1 MKRSAW
7 RYGIV
12 GLALLCLLGP
22 ATTHATGSPGDAG
35 ALFLRIG
42 MGARAAGMGEAYTAV
57 AEDASSA
64 YWNPAAMAAVLGTNA
79 MLMHN
84 EYIQSVRLEQI
95 TLTHE
100 TDYGTIGI
108 GFSGL
113 YMDELDRYEDIPSS
127 QPLGTFPVY
136 DVAVSVGFS
145 RYIFPDVAIG
155 AAVKPVYEKIDDQ
168 SAKGVA
174 FDLGIYHVSRIP
186 GVKFAA
192 VLANLGAPIKF
203 VEQDFALPR
212 VIKVGGSFERD
223 IPAARGGILVAVDVL
238 FPNDGDV
245 KEHVGFEYNY
255 DQRLFLRSGF
265 KAGYESYGSTFGL
278 GVAYR
283 NLTLDYGLM
292 LMSNDLGDSH
302 RVSLGFSL

>member
-1 MKRSAW
+1 MRPAHT
-7 RYGIV
+7 YGIA
-12 GLALLCLLGP
+12 GLVLLCLFSP
-22 ATTHATGSPGDAG
+22 VVSFASGSPGDAG

-42 MGARAAGMGEAYTAV
+42 MGARAAGMGEAYIAV

-84 EYIQSVRLEQI
+84 EYFQSVRLEQI
-95 TLTHE
+95 SLTHE
-100 TDYGTIGI
+100 TDYGTIGL

-113 YMDELDRYEDIPSS
+113 YMDELERYEDIPSS
-127 QPLGTFPVY
+127 QPLGTYPVY

-145 RYIFPDVAIG
+145 RYIFPDVAVG
-155 AAVKPVYEKIDDQ
+155 ASIKPVYEKIDDQ
-168 SAKGVA
+168 SAKGIA
-174 FDLGIYHVSRIP
+174 FDIGVYHVSRIP
-186 GVKFAA
+186 GVKLAA
-192 VLANLGAPIKF
+192 VVSNLGAPIKF

-212 VIKVGGSFERD
+212 TIKVGGSYQRA
-223 IPAARGGILVAVDVL
+223 IPAARGGILLAVDIL

-245 KEHVGFEYNY
+245 KEHIGIEYNY
-255 DQRLFLRSGF
+255 LKRLFLRSGF

-283 NLTLDYGLM
+283 NLSLDYGLM

-302 RVSLGFSL
+302 RVSIGFHL

>member
-1 MKRSAW
+1 MRAAYA
-7 RYGIV
+7 YGIT
-12 GLALLCLLGP
+12 GILLVCLLGP
-22 ATTHATGSPGDAG
+22 AVSFASGKPGDAG

-42 MGARAAGMGEAYTAV
+42 MGARAAGMGEAYIAV

-64 YWNPAAMAAVLGTNA
+64 YWNPAAMAAVLGTNV

-95 TLTHE
+95 SLTHE
-100 TDYGTIGI
+100 TDYGTIGL

-127 QPLGTFPVY
+127 SPLGTYPVY
-136 DVAVSVGFS
+136 DVAVSIGFS
-145 RYIFPDVAIG
+145 RYIFPDLAVG
-155 AAVKPVYEKIDDQ
+155 ASVKPVYEKIDDQ
-168 SAKGVA
+168 SARGVA
-174 FDLGIYHVSRIP
+174 FDIGVYHVSRIP
-186 GVKFAA
+186 GVKLAA
-192 VLANLGAPIKF
+192 VLSNLGAPIKF

-212 VIKVGGSFERD
+212 VIKVGGSFERAV
-223 IPAARGGILVAVDVL
+223 PAARGGILLAIDIL

-245 KEHVGFEYNY
+245 KEHIGIEYNY
-255 DQRLFLRSGF
+255 SKKLFLRSGF

-283 NLTLDYGLM
+283 NLSLDYGFM

-302 RVSLGFSL
+302 RVSLGFHL

>member
-1 MKRSAW
+1 MRAACT
-7 RYGIV
+7 YGIK
-12 GLALLCLLGP
+12 GLLLLCLLSP
-22 ATTHATGSPGDAG
+22 VASFAAGSPGDAG

-42 MGARAAGMGEAYTAV
+42 MGARAAGMGEAYIAV

-100 TDYGTIGI
+100 TDYGTIGL

-113 YMDELDRYEDIPSS
+113 YMDELERYEDIPSS
-127 QPLGTFPVY
+127 QPLGTYPVY

-145 RYIFPDVAIG
+145 RYIFPDVAVG

-168 SAKGVA
+168 SAKGIA
-174 FDLGIYHVSRIP
+174 FDIGIYHVSRIP
-186 GVKFAA
+186 GVKLAA
-192 VLANLGAPIKF
+192 VVSNLGAPIKY

-223 IPAARGGILVAVDVL
+223 IPAARGGILLAVDIL

-245 KEHVGFEYNY
+245 KEHIGLEYNY
-255 DQRLFLRSGF
+255 SKKLFLRSGF

-283 NLTLDYGLM
+283 NLSLDYGVM

-302 RVSLGFSL
+302 RVSLGFHL